1 MKIQVRTLFDCSPTG
16 VTGHFQF
23 GKLPFKDRVGQ
34 TIQDEND
41 WHRSRNQQRNWETLL
56 QIISLRAQPVAIT
69 PTQKTDTGWQFEFE
83 VEADGVYS
91 TNEDPANI
99 DSLYLDCAGVPMMTQ
114 LNEAPDAGTQLDPEK
129 NIWFECINIRL
140 GQ

>member
-23 GKLPFKDRVGQ
+23 GKIPFEDRVGQ
-34 TIQDEND
+34 TIQDESD

-69 PTQKTDTGWQFEFE
+69 PTQKTDKGWQFEFE
-83 VEADGVYS
+83 IEAEGAYS
-91 TNEDPANI
+91 TNADPDNLE
-99 DSLYLDCAGVPMMTQ
+99 SLYIDCAGVPMMTQ
-114 LNEAPDAGTQLDPEK
+114 LDEAADVGSQLEPEK
-129 NIWFECINIRL
+129 NIWFSAVNNTLE
-140 GQ
+140 